1 MTTDNNSYCEITQK
15 MNKSKFLRVVNR
27 LDKVV
32 TKEYILGMKKG
43 ILNLFLILFL
53 AVAVYAGAFLDYFQ
67 GHSEGENVRLEWKT
81 SEEVN
86 LQNFIIERKTPQSP
100 YIEIGTIEPQGNN
113 SFYSYLDE
121 SAYKTEDLVFKYRL
135 KILDNDGTVSYS
147 SEVTVS
153 HNVSGVKRTW
163 GSIKAMFR

>member
-1 MTTDNNSYCEITQK
+1 MV
-15 MNKSKFLRVVNR
+15 KS
-27 LDKVV
+27 LDKVI
-32 TKEYILGMKKG
+32 TKEYILGMKKVT
-43 ILNLFLILFL
+43 LNLLLIMFLV
-53 AVAVYAGAFLDYFQ
+53 VAVYAGAFLDYFH

-86 LQNFIIERKTPQSP
+86 MQNFIIERKTPQSP
-100 YIEIGTIEPQGNN
+100 YIEIATIEPLGNN

-121 SAYKTEDLVFKYRL
+121 SAYKTNDLVFKYRL